1 MLQELKR
8 EQRQF
13 VADYYHGAGRQT
25 IERRRDMAKRRASRW
40 VTERRGLVGDERS
53 HLRLC

>member
-13 VADYYHGAGRQT
+13 VADYYHGTGRQM
-25 IERRRDMAKRRASRW
+25 IERRRDMAKRLGLTLGDRATW
-40 VTERRGLVGDERS
+40 ACRR
-53 HLRLC
+53 

>member
-13 VADYYHGAGRQT
+13 VADYYHGTGRQT

-40 VTERRGLVGDERS
+40 VTRATWACRR
-53 HLRLC
+53 